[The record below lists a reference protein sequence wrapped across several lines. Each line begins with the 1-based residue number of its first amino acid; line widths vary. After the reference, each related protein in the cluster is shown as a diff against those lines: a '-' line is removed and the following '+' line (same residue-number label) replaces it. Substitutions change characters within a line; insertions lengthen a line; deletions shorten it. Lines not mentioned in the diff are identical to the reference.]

1 MAMIIAKMTPLDR
14 ILPNPWQ
21 PRESEDPEHIKALA
35 LDIAAHGLLQKPVGR
50 IVNGDGLPVG
60 EWNGSFDGRWNVQ
73 LAFGHSRLAA
83 YKWLRDVQDNSNIP
97 GDWNYLPVI
106 IQELSDEQMCEMAIS
121 ENLQRRDLTPIE
133 VAKAMARYRSEFR
146 KTSAEIGALFG
157 LSDSAVRNKMR
168 LVELPEAAQDALES
182 GKITEHAARR
192 LLGLKDTLKPEAV
205 GEIAQELATRQFE
218 KPEMVDRYIGDK
230 VRNAKRTQRLFYAHK
245 ADEKQVEDLWPLDWT
260 TGALWQAEY
269 DWFRLNPA
277 SVGQML
283 PTPEDWRELRSN
295 IETVCHHFAV
305 AGIKP
310 DALANAKRDGDP
322 DVYAAVAHLYNPPAC
337 QDCKFFMRIAGD
349 GYCTRRAC
357 YEIKRE
363 IWIQKELERLSAEL
377 GIAIYKPAVDG
388 EVFEALSSYGSPLRS
403 DIIKKKAAGD
413 KSHLRLNAIK
423 EHGSWWYEFPIT
435 KHKFIQVIS
444 ISEESQAYVLQA
456 KTEKERREAVDQQE
470 RRDRERGWEMQK
482 RSQKFMEAVA
492 APEFGAFM
500 FTLKPGILA
509 VLFRVWAR
517 TSLPDDLDGN
527 QKNNVM
533 RAALGYQVLERL
545 VQRELEFQGPVAVA
559 EYLQGVAAEIGLF
572 LPENWMDMAREIEN
586 GVSVETEVTA

>member
-1 MAMIIAKMTPLDR
+1 MNVERTIPLDR

-50 IVNGDGLPVG
+50 LVDGAGRPVG
-60 EWNGSFDGRWNVQ
+60 EWKETFDGGWSVQ

-97 GDWNYLPVI
+97 GDWAYLPVI

-133 VAKAMARYRSEFR
+133 VAKAMARYRSEFG

-192 LLGLKDTLKPEAV
+192 LLGLKDMLPEKTISEIAVELTGREFDKPEQADWFITNKIMQGPRSKRLYYSY
-205 GEIAQELATRQFE
+205 GEKATAGE
-218 KPEMVDRYIGDK
+218 GM
-230 VRNAKRTQRLFYAHK
+230 
-245 ADEKQVEDLWPLDWT
+245 WPLDW
-260 TGALWQAEY
+260 QVPAE
-269 DWFRLNPA
+269 
-277 SVGQML
+277 
-283 PTPEDWRELRSN
+283 RELPDARTVAQMMKDPELAKGLKSN
-295 IETVCHHFAV
+295 IV
-305 AGIKP
+305 AGLSLLNQGKP
-310 DALANAKRDGDP
+310 VAGLDP
-322 DVYAAVAHLYNPPAC
+322 DVMEALDHLVKLPAC
-337 QDCKFFMRIAGD
+337 KGCHFSIKLD
-349 GYCTRRAC
+349 GSGFCGRKACWEYKRR
-357 YEIKRE
+357 
-363 IWIQKELERLSAEL
+363 IWIQVELRRLSAEL
-377 GIAIYKPAVDG
+377 NIPIYNPAVDG
-388 EVFEALSSYGSPLRS
+388 EVYEPLGSYGMGNRS
-403 DIIKKKAAGD
+403 EKIMQMHERG
-413 KSHLRLNAIK
+413 SGYLRLMAVK
-423 EHGSWWYEFPIT
+423 EQGGWWSSLPIT

-492 APEFGAFM
+492 APEFGVFM

-559 EYLQGVAAEIGLF
+559 EYLRGVAAEIGLF
-572 LPENWMDMAREIEN
+572 LPKNWMDMAREIES
-586 GVSVETEVTA
+586 VSVETEVTA